1 MKGRDLYS
9 AMSGIDDQF
18 LAIADAPNK
27 EEHSMKK
34 HVKMRRLLIAAALV
48 SLLGVTAFAVTSKIQ
63 LQTTRYAQNTGE
75 TVEPNASTAYEAEIG
90 FQSTAEEYEGL
101 QSYRP
106 TWVPDGY
113 QLCFVSGKAYG
124 YQILQYATASDECA
138 LEMEVTR
145 GGQGHEII
153 IESVSKEE
161 DVQVGN
167 LPGRLYTATNGG
179 RVLTWVDEEK
189 GLGFMLRTMD
199 AEVDLTHV
207 AESVQPD
214 PELEPTNADRYRM
227 ALEELGDYQ
236 ITGLPEN
243 YPETEFVASPKEDGG
258 GSYAY
263 VRRWYIDAKQNDT
276 VFLMYETFS
285 LDTVGDERWDP
296 VENTPETVLAMN
308 GGGEPTTVQ
317 GMPAAIADGQIV
329 WVDWDKQVVFMI
341 TADSMDAAQLQN
353 LADSVQLADNGK

>member
-1 MKGRDLYS
+1 MKGKDLYS
-9 AMSGIDDQF
+9 AMSGIDDRF

-34 HVKMRRLLIAAALV
+34 HVKTRRFLIAAALV

-90 FQSTAEEYEGL
+90 FRSTAEEYEGL

-113 QLCFVSGKAYG
+113 QLRFVSDKAYG
-124 YQILQYATASDECA
+124 CQTLHYETASNESA
-138 LEMEVTR
+138 LVLEVTR
-145 GGQGHEII
+145 GTGGGNLTI
-153 IESVSKEE
+153 E
-161 DVQVGN
+161 DVSGEENVSVGD
-167 LPGRLYTATNGG
+167 LTGTLYTSASGE
-179 RVLTWVDEEK
+179 RVLIWMDEEK
-189 GLGFMLRTMD
+189 GVGFMLTAVD
-199 AEVDLTHV
+199 ADLDLMRV

-214 PELEPTNADRYRM
+214 PDLEPTNADRYRM
-227 ALEELGDYQ
+227 ALEELGDYR

-285 LDTVGDERWDP
+285 LDTVGDERRDP
-296 VENTPETVLAMN
+296 VENTPETVLTMN

-329 WVDWDKQVVFMI
+329 WVDWDKQVVFTI
-341 TADSMDAAQLQN
+341 TADSMDAAQLQD
-353 LADSVQLADNGK
+353 LADSVRLADNGK

>member
-1 MKGRDLYS
+1 MKGKDLYS
-9 AMSGIDDQF
+9 AMSGIDDKY

-34 HVKMRRLLIAAALV
+34 HVKIRRLLIAAALV

-63 LQTTRYAQNTGE
+63 LKITRYMQNTGE
-75 TVEPNASTAYEAEIG
+75 TVEPNGSTSYEAEIR
-90 FQSTAEEYEGL
+90 FQSNAEEYEGL

-106 TWVPDGY
+106 TWVPEGY
-113 QLCFVSGKAYG
+113 QLRFVGDKAYG
-124 YQILQYATASDECA
+124 HQILQYATASDDCA
-138 LEMEVTR
+138 LDMEVTR

-153 IESVSKEE
+153 IENVSKEE
-161 DVQVGN
+161 SVSVGN
-167 LPGRLYTATNGG
+167 LPGRLYTATSGL

-189 GLGFMLRTMD
+189 GIGFMLRAKD
-199 AEVDLTHV
+199 ADVDLMRV

-243 YPETEFVASPKEDGG
+243 YPETEFTASPLEDGG
-258 GSYAY
+258 GWYAY

-276 VFLMYETFS
+276 VYLMYETFL
-285 LDTVGDERWDP
+285 LDTEGDERREP
-296 VENTPETVLAMN
+296 VENIPETVLAMN

-341 TADSMDAAQLQN
+341 AADSMDASQLQT
-353 LADSVQLADNGK
+353 LADSVQPMDSGK